1 MTATALTIAAN
12 RQIHKC
18 RVTFFKKI
26 LRQDVGYF
34 DLNSASELNNRL
46 FGDVKKISNGIG
58 DKLGIA
64 NQAFFQF
71 IGGLIIG
78 FIYGWKMA
86 LVVLGWFS
94 NMNLMNHWTSY

>member
-1 MTATALTIAAN
+1 MTLVGIGDWEWGL
-12 RQIHKC
+12 RL
-18 RVTFFKKI
+18 I
-26 LRQDVGYF
+26 LVVG

-58 DKLGIA
+58 DKLGIT

-86 LVVLGWFS
+86 LVVLGWFLKPRS
-94 NMNLMNHWTSY
+94 KL

>member
-12 RQIHKC
+12 RQVHAC

-71 IGGLIIG
+71 IGK
-78 FIYGWKMA
+78 F
-86 LVVLGWFS
+86 
-94 NMNLMNHWTSY
+94 